1 MTHKVGMTRCWAQV
15 QNSDN
20 GPTPTSCFDIV
31 RLEHVKTTEAD
42 EDEAFYKYVDFVGA
56 VSEEVRP

>member
-1 MTHKVGMTRCWAQV
+1 MTHKVGM
-15 QNSDN
+15 NSDN